1 MPSLTCCA
9 GRGKGGA
16 PASRLDPASAL
27 RLGIGRLLTQAKSAE
42 ARTAEAEETV
52 NQMKTMLDL
61 AQAEAATAE
70 AAAQAAN
77 AKARHTN
84 ACMAERLKAEQALR
98 RSAEA
103 ELRVAQAKVHAV
115 VQTPA
120 FDEDNISEASGAC

>member
-1 MPSLTCCA
+1 M
-9 GRGKGGA
+9 
-16 PASRLDPASAL
+16 DPASAL